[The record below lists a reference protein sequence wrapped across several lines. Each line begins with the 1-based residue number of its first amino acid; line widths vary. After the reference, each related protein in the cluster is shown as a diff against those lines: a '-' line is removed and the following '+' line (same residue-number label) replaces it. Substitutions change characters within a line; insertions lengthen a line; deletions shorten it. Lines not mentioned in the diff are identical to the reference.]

1 MKFKDP
7 RLLETVYMLCQRVV
21 TYLLKGKCMVLGVE
35 GIGMNALRYGENP
48 GGLIKHPRKTHLAIE
63 HST

>member
-1 MKFKDP
+1 
-7 RLLETVYMLCQRVV
+7 MLYQRVAAFP
-21 TYLLKGKCMVLGVE
+21 YLLKGKCMVLGVE

-48 GGLIKHPRKTHLAIE
+48 GGLIKHRRKTHLAIE